1 MLQWSSPCSQEVLMK
16 MMEQIASGSEKQK
29 SPDNAPDLPAPITAD
44 PRAVS
49 ASD

>member
-16 MMEQIASGSEKQK
+16 MMEQIASGSEKRK
-29 SPDNAPDLPAPITAD
+29 SPDNAPDA
-44 PRAVS
+44 RAVS